1 MRRTRGFTMGR
12 THAEQ
17 QNGNPEATTPPD
29 EESFIEK
36 MERAARGELGAHPA
50 DDPDLTGEDRFDA
63 G

>member
-1 MRRTRGFTMGR
+1 MGR